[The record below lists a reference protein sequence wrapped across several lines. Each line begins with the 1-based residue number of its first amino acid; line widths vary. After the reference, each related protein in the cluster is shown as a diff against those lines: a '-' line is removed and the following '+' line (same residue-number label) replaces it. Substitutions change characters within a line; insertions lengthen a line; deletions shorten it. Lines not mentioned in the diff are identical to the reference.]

1 MPTVLTNRQTLVKGA
16 ESYFC
21 LPVHSVSLSDGF
33 SLPIMPLPNRIA
45 ELRKAEDV
53 TIEELAERTGISV
66 SYLSRMA
73 TGGRNVSLKNLS
85 KIAEALNVLP
95 SDLLPDGQA
104 PDQVPVVGY
113 VGAGAENHYYSF
125 ADAPEDWV
133 PMPPGG
139 GGTRRPSPSRSE
151 ATAWAQSSTPG
162 SCTTTTGTT
171 RPVRSC
177 CGNSASS
184 ASLTAGC
191 W

>member
-33 SLPIMPLPNRIA
+33 SLPIMPMPNRIA
-45 ELRKAEDV
+45 ELRKAKDV

-139 GGTRRPSPSRSE
+139 ETRRPSPSRSE